1 MKQYLLPENGR
12 FYKANL
18 HCHSTFSDGD
28 WTVEKLK
35 EEYQKRGYSV
45 IAYSDH
51 DRCISHNELTDNDF
65 LALTA
70 YEADVSDWVVKDSN
84 FRRCYHFN
92 CFARDKFA
100 DGREVKPLPDY
111 RDLDAVNAFIAK
123 LNDAGFLVAYN
134 HPNWS
139 LQTLDDY
146 GGLKGLFACEVY
158 NHSAMMDG
166 IDANQEQ
173 PYDALLRRGNRLFC
187 LATDDNHDRFPPEH
201 PLCDSFGGFVMIKAP
216 KLDYETIFAALEH
229 GDFYASMGPEIHSL
243 TFEDGMLHVETSE
256 VRSIHMT
263 TNARRAE
270 VLHAEHGKTIHEA
283 TFHVL
288 PSDGYIRLQII
299 DREGMRANSNAY
311 FTDTLFA

>member
-1 MKQYLLPENGR
+1 
-12 FYKANL
+12 
-18 HCHSTFSDGD
+18 
-28 WTVEKLK
+28 
-35 EEYQKRGYSV
+35 
-45 IAYSDH
+45 
-51 DRCISHNELTDNDF
+51 
-65 LALTA
+65 
-70 YEADVSDWVVKDSN
+70 
-84 FRRCYHFN
+84 
-92 CFARDKFA
+92 
-100 DGREVKPLPDY
+100 
-111 RDLDAVNAFIAK
+111 
-123 LNDAGFLVAYN
+123 
-134 HPNWS
+134 
-139 LQTLDDY
+139 
-146 GGLKGLFACEVY
+146 
-158 NHSAMMDG
+158 MMDG

-173 PYDALLRRGNRLFC
+173 PYDALLRRGNRIFC